1 MIYDCPFLSWT
12 YPKNV
17 KLVKSQ
23 FKICLRYLQSDDLW
37 YWPKK
42 IHALKEKKIV
52 WPADLD
58 NHYTE
63 ILAISVDGVNFR
75 SWEKKHPTLNKDP
88 EFFDHKHNSC
98 GFKYEIW
105 DHDIPAYD
113 CLVEGANQV
122 W

>member
-1 MIYDCPFLSWT
+1 MIYDCPFMIAHFFLWT

-17 KLVKSQ
+17 KLVKRP

-42 IHALKEKKIV
+42 IHTLKAKKIV

-63 ILAISVDGVNFR
+63 ILAISVDGVNFC

-88 EFFDHKHNSC
+88 EFLQAQFMW
-98 GFKYEIW
+98 I
-105 DHDIPAYD
+105 
-113 CLVEGANQV
+113 QV
-122 W
+122 